1 MYFSG
6 INIKKK
12 LEKIRKKSFFNFFF
26 LKFKNTKNNLMI
38 RYLIFVFFLFNSF
51 NAKSQKVWRLKDC
64 IDYALKNNILIKQSK
79 LNTEI
84 SKSDE
89 KFSKLNLLPR
99 INSNGR
105 FNRNQGRSIDPFS
118 NSFIEQVNSNM
129 NFSYNSD
136 IVLFNGLS
144 KINQIKKSK
153 NSIKINEYETE
164 NIKNNLISSIAL
176 NYLQIL
182 FNIEL
187 CTLANNQLDLS
198 LEQELR
204 LSNLYNE
211 GLISYGEL
219 LNIQSQIALD
229 EKQITDSKNQLQ
241 LSKLQLAQLL
251 ELDDF
256 MQLNIIFDSISIPP
270 VILIDDL
277 ENDYKIAL
285 KNQSLIKSGNLKI
298 INSKID
304 YKIAKSNIYPSLS
317 VGFSAGTI
325 FSDNVSYLFSFWDQI
340 RNNRNSVIY
349 LSLNIPIFNNWINKN
364 NIQKS
369 KINIENTILSVQTDK
384 NNLKQNM
391 QIAFNDQLSAYKNY
405 IASEKVLISNQEEY
419 NYIIEK
425 YELGIVNS
433 FEFNQIKNKLINSKS
448 DLLQAKYDFIF
459 KIQLYKFYSNL
470 NFSL

>member
-1 MYFSG
+1 
-6 INIKKK
+6 
-12 LEKIRKKSFFNFFF
+12 
-26 LKFKNTKNNLMI
+26 MI

>member
-317 VGFSAGTI
+317 VGLSAGTI

>member
-1 MYFSG
+1 
-6 INIKKK
+6 
-12 LEKIRKKSFFNFFF
+12 
-26 LKFKNTKNNLMI
+26 MI
-38 RYLIFVFFLFNSF
+38 RYLIFVFFLLKSF
-51 NAKSQKVWRLKDC
+51 DAQSQKIWRLKDC

-136 IVLFNGLS
+136 IVLFNGFS

-164 NIKNNLISSIAL
+164 NIKNNLISNIAL

-187 CTLANNQLDLS
+187 CNLANNQLDLS

-211 GLISYGEL
+211 GLISYGDL

-304 YKIAKSNIYPSLS
+304 HKIAKSNIYPSLS

>member
-1 MYFSG
+1 
-6 INIKKK
+6 
-12 LEKIRKKSFFNFFF
+12 
-26 LKFKNTKNNLMI
+26 MI

-153 NSIKINEYETE
+153 NSVKINEYETE

>member
-1 MYFSG
+1 LYFSG